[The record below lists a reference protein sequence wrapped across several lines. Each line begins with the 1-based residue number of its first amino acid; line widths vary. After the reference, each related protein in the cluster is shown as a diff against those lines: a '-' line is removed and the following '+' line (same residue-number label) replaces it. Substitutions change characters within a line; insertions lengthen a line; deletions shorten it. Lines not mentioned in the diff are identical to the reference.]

1 MSTKYTDA
9 DPRALRAI
17 AHPVRSM
24 LLYELFARGAA
35 TATILGTAIGE
46 PVNSVS
52 FHLRQLAKYGLI
64 EEAADLATDGRQRWW
79 RPTATEG
86 LHISTEKLRN
96 TPGGT
101 AAFTVF
107 RRHTVA
113 YWTALIQRFF
123 SPRHQTSEVWT
134 SNDVPM
140 MLTDEEARQYAD
152 DVYTVMTRWHQHGL
166 NTDPPPGLTRRTYLG
181 MALVLPHQTD
191 LIERSTHT

>member
-1 MSTKYTDA
+1 MSAKYTDA

-17 AHPVRSM
+17 AHPVRGM

-35 TATILGTAIGE
+35 TATTLGNAIGE

-79 RPTATEG
+79 RPSATEG
-86 LHISTEKLRN
+86 LHISADKLRQ
-96 TPGGT
+96 TPRGA
-101 AAFTVF
+101 AAFNVF

-123 SPRHQTSEVWT
+123 SPRHQTSEVWE

-140 MLTDEEARQYAD
+140 MLTDEEAREYAD
-152 DVYTVMTRWHQHGL
+152 EIYAVMSRWHHHGL
-166 NTDPPPGLTRRTYLG
+166 TTDPPPGLTRRTYLG

-191 LIERSTHT
+191 LIERSAHT